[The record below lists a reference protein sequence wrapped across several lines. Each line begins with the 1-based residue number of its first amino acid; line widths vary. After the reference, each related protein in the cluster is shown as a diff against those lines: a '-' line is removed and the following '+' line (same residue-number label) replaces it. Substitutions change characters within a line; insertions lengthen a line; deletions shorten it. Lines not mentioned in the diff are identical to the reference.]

1 VTWLYLALGVVAL
14 SLALGLVSRR
24 RNAAGITTSRWGRL
38 WRLWMSTLRLVWRRA
53 LHAVAGLFMNAAQ
66 RAALDKARAEAAGK
80 EVLQTMGHMKGA
92 LMKLGQIVSFMDD
105 TLPPEFQAELRKL
118 QASAPPMPYELVES
132 VIRLELGKEPDL
144 AFAELERTAMAAA
157 SIGQVHRAVLPDGT
171 RVAVKVQY
179 PGVDRAIQADLQ
191 NYGLLMGAI
200 NMMTPTLDAKPI
212 VDELT
217 SRLSEELDYRSEAD
231 NVEVFRGIYDGHPQ
245 IVVPRVFRSHSSQRV
260 LTTELLEG
268 LPFYEFVEKG
278 SDEDKRRAVETLHTF
293 CFDSLYQHHIFNGDP
308 HPGNY
313 LFLPGG
319 RVGFLDFGCV
329 KRFEPA
335 FLADFR
341 QMNRLYL
348 LQDRDAFYAQALK
361 LRFILPNATE
371 KVDRDWLYDYLR
383 YYYLPILHDREFV
396 FTADYCKRAV
406 GVMFGPN
413 MRKLNMPGDFVMLNR
428 ITFGLNSIFAQLGAR
443 ANWHRMARRQ
453 YFEPGDAERWEANPP
468 HPEMA

>member
-1 VTWLYLALGVVAL
+1 MIWLYVGGLAC
-14 SLALGLVSRR
+14 ALGLACVLGFGRS
-24 RNAAGITTSRWGRL
+24 NAAGITTSRWGRL
-38 WRLWMSTLRLVWRRA
+38 MRLWLSTVRLVGRRM
-53 LHAVAGLFMNAAQ
+53 LHAVHGVFVGEEK
-66 RAALDKARAEAAGK
+66 RRALDKARAEAAGK
-80 EVLQTMGHMKGA
+80 EVLQTMGNMKGA

-105 TLPPEFQAELRKL
+105 TLPPELQAELRKL

-132 VIRLELGKEPDL
+132 VIRLELGQAPEL
-144 AFAELERTAMAAA
+144 AFAELEQQAMAAA

-179 PGVDRAIQADLQ
+179 PGVDRAIQADLS

-200 NMMTPTLDAKPI
+200 NLMTPTLDAKPI

-217 SRLSEELDYRSEAD
+217 ARLSEELDYQREAD
-231 NVEVFRGIYDGHPQ
+231 NVELFRGLYEGHPQ
-245 IVVPRVFRSHSSQRV
+245 IVVPRVFRAASSRRV

-278 SDEDKRRAVETLHTF
+278 SDADKRSAVETLHTF
-293 CFDSLYQHHIFNGDP
+293 CFESLYQHHVFNGDP

-329 KRFEPA
+329 KRFPPE
-335 FLADFR
+335 FLAAFR

-348 LQDRDAFYAQALK
+348 LQDRAAFYAQAVK
-361 LRFILPNATE
+361 MRFVLPNQTD
-371 KVDRDWLYDYLR
+371 KVDPDWLYDYLR
-383 YYYLPILHDREFV
+383 YYYLPILHDREFL

-413 MRKLNMPGDFVMLNR
+413 MRRLNMPADFVMLNR

-443 ANWHRMARRQ
+443 ANWHRLARRQ